1 MTNML
6 EIETLATVEAIE
18 EANLI
23 SFIVIAVVIIITI
36 LIAAAITRHFTK
48 KGTKE

>member
-1 MTNML
+1 MF
-6 EIETLATVEAIE
+6 EIETLPTVEAIE
-18 EANLI
+18 TTTSISLI
-23 SFIVIAVVIIITI
+23 VTAVFIIITI